1 MTKTEIDVLWNR
13 ALREAIEGGEEFT
26 RYRFAAMVASAE
38 RTRADALAATI
49 AALRDIVTSD
59 AESKDDFIARVR
71 AVLGACPD
79 QRVLQAVEAEREACA
94 QVCDEA
100 SIPHPDETHSD
111 AQWALLK
118 IAVAI
123 RARGQQ

>member
-94 QVCDEA
+94 KVC
-100 SIPHPDETHSD
+100 ETEWSTTQEHVHGL
-111 AQWALLK
+111 AL
-118 IAVAI
+118 ADMI
-123 RARGQQ
+123 RDRANP